1 MNKVALVISW
11 LFLPLFAPVYA
22 LLITMYTVNFEP
34 DAFQENCLFVLIPE
48 QKKAVLSLFFIFSF
62 VGPAI
67 SVILLRFSGQISTVM
82 MDKRSER
89 MVPSIMTNLF
99 GISLLSI
106 LLWKMDFTFPG
117 ARYLF
122 GLAAG
127 SCTTVLICTII
138 TRKWKISLHAAGMGI
153 LCGFLYAY
161 FSRMGMFN
169 LYLFS
174 AIILLSG
181 IVMSARY
188 WLGAHSL
195 KQLGAGFLVGSVNL
209 VFFCWLFQTIQ
220 K

>member
-89 MVPSIMTNLF
+89 IVPSIMTNLF

-127 SCTTVLICTII
+127 SCTTVII
-138 TRKWKISLHAAGMGI
+138 TCSRNGNSMRI
-153 LCGFLYAY
+153 LV
-161 FSRMGMFN
+161 R
-169 LYLFS
+169 
-174 AIILLSG
+174 LL
-181 IVMSARY
+181 
-188 WLGAHSL
+188 
-195 KQLGAGFLVGSVNL
+195 
-209 VFFCWLFQTIQ
+209 
-220 K
+220 